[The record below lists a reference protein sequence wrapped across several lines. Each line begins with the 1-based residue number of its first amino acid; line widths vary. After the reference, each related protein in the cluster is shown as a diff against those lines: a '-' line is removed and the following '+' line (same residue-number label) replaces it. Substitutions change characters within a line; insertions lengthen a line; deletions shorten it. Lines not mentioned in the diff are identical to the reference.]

1 MCSITSKHD
10 KHLTTVHHLFFFRL
24 VVKILISRSFS
35 MPLTPSSPKCVSVKI
50 KYVFFF
56 ICFLIVFLQCSS
68 VPVFF
73 KGQADLFCK
82 FQPRYFAPWLP
93 RLLDLWWLS
102 DHTSSVWERYLDCL
116 QRTNQRQLCTG
127 MFAANRA
134 HSATAEVLAL
144 CPRSRIALSANPLLY
159 YDLNKGLNCSD

>member
-1 MCSITSKHD
+1 M
-10 KHLTTVHHLFFFRL
+10 HHLFFFRL
-24 VVKILISRSFS
+24 VVKIQISRSFL

-50 KYVFFF
+50 RDVLGFF

-68 VPVFF
+68 LPVFF
-73 KGQADLFCK
+73 KGQADLFWK
-82 FQPRYFAPWLP
+82 FRPLYFAPWLP

-102 DHTSSVWERYLDCL
+102 DHTPSVWERYLDCL
-116 QRTNQRQLCTG
+116 QRTNQHQLCTG

-134 HSATAEVLAL
+134 HSATAEGLAL

-159 YDLNKGLNCSD
+159 YNLNKGLNCSD